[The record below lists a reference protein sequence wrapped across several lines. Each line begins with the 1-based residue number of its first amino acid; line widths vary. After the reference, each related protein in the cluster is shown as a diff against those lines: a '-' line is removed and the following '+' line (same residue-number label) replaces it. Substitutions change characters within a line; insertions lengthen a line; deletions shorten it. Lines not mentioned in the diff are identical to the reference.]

1 MIMLKDDK
9 QKKNTNHPKDCSY
22 RRNTQHY
29 RDIHGQHLAVKHGES
44 ATLPLDVYLKEEKK
58 REKYKKKIFKQQQ
71 KHLAASLRYMV

>member
-9 QKKNTNHPKDCSY
+9 QKKTQTIRKTAFTVE
-22 RRNTQHY
+22 TQHY